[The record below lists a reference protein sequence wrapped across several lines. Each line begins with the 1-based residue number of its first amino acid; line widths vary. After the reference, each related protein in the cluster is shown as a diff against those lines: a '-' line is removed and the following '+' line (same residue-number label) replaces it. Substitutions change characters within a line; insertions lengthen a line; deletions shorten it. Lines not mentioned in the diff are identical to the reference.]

1 MYFLWPGECKLR
13 TSLAEVVRMFFKSK
27 SSSVE
32 LCDLIADLHAADKT
46 LKTSPDVEGPTL
58 RELRHALDNV
68 RLTAWTVSELQNAR
82 ETKKDTRAI
91 ASFLTAERLRRI
103 RRMIDDL
110 CADLDR
116 DAAVWPAESIND
128 LHDSL
133 RNLRERLLASETS
146 R

>member
-1 MYFLWPGECKLR
+1 
-13 TSLAEVVRMFFKSK
+13 MFFKSK

-32 LCDLIADLHAADKT
+32 LCDLIADLQAADKT
-46 LKTSPDVEGPTL
+46 LKTSPNIEGSTL

-82 ETKKDTRAI
+82 ETSKDTRAI

-110 CADLDR
+110 CADLER
-116 DAAVWPAESIND
+116 DAAPWPADSIND
-128 LHDSL
+128 LQESL
-133 RNLRERLLASETS
+133 RVLHERLLASEQTS
-146 R
+146 SR